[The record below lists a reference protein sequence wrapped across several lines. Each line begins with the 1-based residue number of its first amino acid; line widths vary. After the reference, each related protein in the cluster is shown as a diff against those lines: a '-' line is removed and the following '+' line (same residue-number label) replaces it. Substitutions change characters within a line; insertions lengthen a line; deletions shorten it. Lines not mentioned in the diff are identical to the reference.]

1 MFVNTWLFLCC
12 LHCESKNVFFFDK
25 SEIVKTALPKAT
37 LLADWLGGMEEKQAW
52 IDYFQ
57 NMSLSAVEMF
67 GIT

>member
-1 MFVNTWLFLCC
+1 MF
-12 LHCESKNVFFFDK
+12 FFFDK